1 MGRQGFSR
9 RALLSMSKVVEKER
23 EGFFEKGNFS
33 VIKTS
38 KGGYRDYNFCDLY
51 NNSNQTINSGSLVY
65 VIGANM
71 PAYAYEEACYYI
83 ENKKICVSVRH
94 RSDTDK
100 DEDLVVPQCNME
112 AWQVQKNFVI
122 DMFFATVMLSDSF
135 NGSDEYYYAKPYTPP
150 ENNNIQWIY
159 YPTYIT
165 TKKDDA
171 THRIFDGSNLPW
183 RLIYPEYYR
192 TRKNKYADEEV
203 PPRVV
208 MALLRKLPNP
218 TLPSGRYLATVA
230 SDTTIDGSKN
240 INIVIENGS
249 NTYEEKA
256 ISPLSSVGDKF
267 REGQKVLVQ
276 PIDNM
281 NSLFVIIN
289 AEC

>member
-1 MGRQGFSR
+1 MGRQSFSR

-23 EGFFEKGNFS
+23 EGFFEKGRFN

-38 KGGYRDYNFCDLY
+38 KGGFKDYEFGFY
-51 NNSNQTINSGSLVY
+51 NNSDQTIHGGNLVY

-83 ENKKICVSVRH
+83 ENKEVCVSVRH
-94 RSDTDK
+94 RSNTDK
-100 DEDLVVPQCNME
+100 DEDLVVSNSHIE
-112 AWQVQKNFVI
+112 AWQVNDWVFVL

-159 YPTYIT
+159 YPTFIT

-183 RLIYPEYYR
+183 RYIYPEYYSA
-192 TRKNKYADEEV
+192 RKNKYADEEV

-230 SDTTIDGSKN
+230 SDVTIDDSKN
-240 INIVIENGS
+240 INIVIENGA
-249 NTYEEKA
+249 NTYKEKA

-267 REGQKVLVQ
+267 REGQKVIVQ

>member
-33 VIKTS
+33 TIRTLNTNGSSVFNINNYSGQPLK
-38 KGGYRDYNFCDLY
+38 KGDH
-51 NNSNQTINSGSLVY
+51 VY

-71 PAYAYEEACYYI
+71 SSYPYEEACYCI
-83 ENKKICVSVRH
+83 EN
-94 RSDTDK
+94 DK
-100 DEDLVVPQCNME
+100 AFINVCNRGANDNDEDLMKLGDDLDPWEVKQISQE
-112 AWQVQKNFVI
+112 E
-122 DMFFATVMLSDSF
+122 MFFATVQISSSF
-135 NGSDEYYYAKPYTPP
+135 DGSNDYYYAKTYTPSD
-150 ENNNIQWIY
+150 NNIQWIY
-159 YPTYIT
+159 RPTLIT

-171 THRIFDGSNLPW
+171 LYRIFDGSNLPW
-183 RLIYPEYYR
+183 RLIYPDYYR

-208 MALLRKLPNP
+208 MALLQKLPNP

-230 SDTTIDGSKN
+230 SDTTIDSSKN

-249 NTYEEKA
+249 KTYEEKA